1 MHLLS
6 NSISNEDCNLIKFL
20 IKFYPYYSRILL
32 LSCLLYT
39 IYGLGLVSTA
49 PGQGLGLLNPAP
61 GLVSTAPGGAKLN
74 QGSGR
79 RHKRSGG
86 VSWILKTDIYMKM
99 TLDFA
104 TNTDFLISIS

>member
-6 NSISNEDCNLIKFL
+6 NSISNEDCNLINFL
-20 IKFYPYYSRILL
+20 IEFYPYYSRILL

-39 IYGLGLVSTA
+39 IYGLGLVSSAPGQGLGLLNLAPGLVSSA

-86 VSWILKTDIYMKM
+86 VS
-99 TLDFA
+99 
-104 TNTDFLISIS
+104 